1 MLIQIP
7 SNLNAAR
14 QPLSGTGLLR
24 EFVMRQDRIAADQ
37 RVDLPEIQESFRVN
51 FSEAALAASAE
62 GTRNV
67 LQTASPGDERGA
79 SELKLRA
86 YMAISRL

>member
-14 QPLSGTGLLR
+14 QPITGTGLLR

-51 FSEAALAASAE
+51 FSDAALAASAE
-62 GTRNV
+62 GARNV
-67 LQTASPGDERGA
+67 LQIASPSDERGA

-86 YMAISRL
+86 YMAIASL

>member
-1 MLIQIP
+1 MLIQPP

-14 QPLSGTGLLR
+14 QPITGSGLLR

-51 FSEAALAASAE
+51 FSDAALAASAE

-67 LQTASPGDERGA
+67 LQTASPSDERGA
-79 SELKLRA
+79 SDLKLRA
-86 YMAISRL
+86 YMAMAAL